1 VRLYRQGD
9 DGEAVR
15 DIQDRLAALG
25 FDSSD
30 DPTGSFG
37 TGTSAA
43 VSAFQARR
51 GLWIDGIVGPDTW
64 RALVSAGYKLGSRI
78 LYHRVPM
85 MAGDDVAELQRRLNS
100 LGFDCGLVDGIF
112 GPDTLHG
119 LLEFQSN
126 RGLAE
131 DGLTGAEV
139 IDELMLMSR
148 ATEKHGR
155 EIVRGHQWL
164 DNLPR
169 SIAGQRIYVDAF
181 CRDDVEA
188 ESTWGPGVLLA
199 SILQS
204 HGAVVIRSRS
214 VDTAPAERVRA
225 LRANRLGVDL
235 IVSICTVPEGEGAVH
250 YFASEMSKSSAG
262 EALASSIGDRLGLPT
277 SGRAIPILKNTR
289 SPAAVVALPRF
300 DAATTTLIAQGL
312 LDLYSEDRSDR
323 HST

>member
-1 VRLYRQGD
+1 MRLYRQGD

-15 DIQDRLAALG
+15 DIQDRLVALG

-37 TGTSAA
+37 TATSAA

-131 DGLTGAEV
+131 DGLTGTEV
-139 IDELMLMSR
+139 IDELTLMSR

-169 SIAGQRIYVDAF
+169 SIAGQRVYVDAF

-188 ESTWGPGVLLA
+188 QSTWGPGVLLA
-199 SILQS
+199 SIIQS

-262 EALASSIGDRLGLPT
+262 EALASSIGHRLGLQT

-300 DAATTTLIAQGL
+300 DAAATTLIAQGL
-312 LDLYSEDRSDR
+312 LDLYSEDRSE
-323 HST
+323 HNPT